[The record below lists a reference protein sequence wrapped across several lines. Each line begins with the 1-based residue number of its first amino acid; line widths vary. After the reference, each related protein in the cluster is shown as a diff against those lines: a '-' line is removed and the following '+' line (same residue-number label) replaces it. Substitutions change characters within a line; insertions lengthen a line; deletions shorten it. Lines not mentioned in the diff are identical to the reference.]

1 MEPVVT
7 ALQARRG
14 INFARRNHQAPS
26 ILVAPLVQK
35 RPHFC
40 EQRQCTF
47 ERSNADLPFDFGDVV
62 GDRLDRSLPR
72 LAASGGQ
79 RDPSA
84 AAVRRVGRACHEA
97 LVFQA
102 PQSARHRRLRHL
114 HDARQFGW
122 ALLAAEAREMVQ
134 HGKLRDREVVRQV
147 PLEKRTAK
155 LVDYPDLG
163 HNTERDANR
172 HQVFTR

>member
-7 ALQARRG
+7 ALQARRR
-14 INFARRNHQAPS
+14 INFARCNHQAPS
-26 ILVAPLVQK
+26 ILAAPLVQK

-72 LAASGGQ
+72 LAASSGH

-84 AAVRRVGRACHEA
+84 AAIRRIGRALCRSGKGHAWRRSEHGDQQTDPTPPLHAPRYTGRHALEWVVAFPRMRNDKRRPRTCNQAVMSGPACSKVSENTDVFRDEA
-97 LVFQA
+97 
-102 PQSARHRRLRHL
+102 
-114 HDARQFGW
+114 
-122 ALLAAEAREMVQ
+122 
-134 HGKLRDREVVRQV
+134 
-147 PLEKRTAK
+147 
-155 LVDYPDLG
+155 
-163 HNTERDANR
+163 
-172 HQVFTR
+172 